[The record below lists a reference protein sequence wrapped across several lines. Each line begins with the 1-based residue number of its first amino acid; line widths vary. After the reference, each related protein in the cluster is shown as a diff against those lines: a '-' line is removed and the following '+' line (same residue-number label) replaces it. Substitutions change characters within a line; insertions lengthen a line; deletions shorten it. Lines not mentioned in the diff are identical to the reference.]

1 MKLPALILGGA
12 FKKQGLLNSNIER
25 HSRPNQKDLNE
36 KYFRP
41 SKLPA
46 LNKRNLSYSIGEK
59 DSIQIELPKQFMLTP
74 RDTII
79 NYFSILREAAHL
91 SDNIAG
97 GCGTVGMATLP
108 YPVVY
113 NFLTIEYQK
122 RVNYKNFFNSFRNIG
137 HINLV
142 KLKRVRNEKEKWEYF
157 AEIETIEGS
166 LKGLTY
172 FAYYYSFI
180 TIIRENDVYKIDD
193 LHFYGEDFLCTP
205 YHGWSH
211 DAEAVVDIK
220 YGNWCKLV
228 SRRYPTVQNG
238 YVKNVFFKGTDGN
251 DYLFIFFELTNGTD
265 IEIAQYRRGLDGGWI
280 EIKIDPEKCLEPV
293 Q

>member
-12 FKKQGLLNSNIER
+12 FKKQELLNSNIER
-25 HSRPNQKDLNE
+25 HSRSNQKDLNE

-46 LNKRNLSYSIGEK
+46 LNKRNLSYSIDEK
-59 DSIQIELPKQFMLTP
+59 DPLQVELPKQFMLTP
-74 RDTII
+74 RDTVI

-91 SDNIAG
+91 SDDVAG

-108 YPVVY
+108 YPTVY

-122 RVNYKNFFNSFRNIG
+122 RVNYEIFFNSFQNIG

-142 KLKRVRNEKEKWEYF
+142 KLKRVRNEKRKWEYF

-193 LHFYGEDFLCTP
+193 LHFYGEDFLCAS

-211 DAEAVVDIK
+211 DAEAVVDTK
-220 YGNWCKLV
+220 YDNWYKLV

-265 IEIAQYRRGLDGGWI
+265 IEIAQYRRTLDGGWI